1 MINEVTKN
9 KDTFNQQNRVTSVRQ
24 TVWFGYNQSVWL
36 LRQMLHGNYYSK
48 MGVTEQ
54 AERK

>member
-9 KDTFNQQNRVTSVRQ
+9 KDTFNQQARVTSIRQ

-36 LRQMLHGNYYSK
+36 LRQMPHGNYHSE